1 MGIRRANEVLHL
13 RSRRLAPHA
22 SSAHSAVPAL
32 LAAGFVFARHLG
44 SRLGALTLRP
54 KPLTP
59 YIKYPAVFLIMVL
72 C

>member
-13 RSRRLAPHA
+13 RSRRPAPHA

-59 YIKYPAVFLIMVL
+59 YIKYPVFLIVVL